1 MSEQVIDPEWDNV
14 FRAVDDQPDSI
25 ADVLGGI
32 PIFSLLSPNELQRIA
47 QTMHLRR
54 YIGGECVVRHGVP
67 QSGFYVIVSGSVHVV
82 RTSGDIVGTLHPPAL
97 IGEFALLDDSPRSSS
112 LVAAEESELIGFF
125 KPDLMDILVTN
136 PELGCKILLRMAEEM
151 AGNLQNDY
159 ANLCQMGWSSVAEED
174 GVGMDP
180 TAQ

>member
-1 MSEQVIDPEWDNV
+1 
-14 FRAVDDQPDSI
+14 
-25 ADVLGGI
+25 
-32 PIFSLLSPNELQRIA
+32 
-47 QTMHLRR
+47 
-54 YIGGECVVRHGVP
+54 
-67 QSGFYVIVSGSVHVV
+67 
-82 RTSGDIVGTLHPPAL
+82 
-97 IGEFALLDDSPRSSS
+97 
-112 LVAAEESELIGFF
+112 
-125 KPDLMDILVTN
+125 MDILVTN